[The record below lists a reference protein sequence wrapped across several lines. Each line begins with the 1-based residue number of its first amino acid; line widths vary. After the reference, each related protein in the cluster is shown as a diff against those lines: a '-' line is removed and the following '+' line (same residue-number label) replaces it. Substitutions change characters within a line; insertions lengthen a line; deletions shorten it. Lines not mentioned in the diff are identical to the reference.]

1 MSSFDWKLFKS
12 LIKNI
17 NSYKMN
23 RSMIGYSFEKN
34 IKPISH
40 QDIKL
45 FSIATNDNNPAY
57 FSEYDAPPFLLYKL
71 TFPLIKKL
79 LIHEKLNINLLKG
92 VFADQ
97 KIIWHTPLKTGD
109 QLKIK
114 IEINNIIETPVGEK
128 IEITGQGFNKD
139 VLVVES
145 QTGFIVRKKLKNRQK
160 NIKQIK
166 NLKEQFRI
174 EMQTEKGQE
183 LKFAHASG
191 DYNFIHITPL
201 LAKLAGF
208 KGTILHGACVMSMSC
223 SNLIEKILNN
233 DISQLISLNG
243 RFGYPVYPGEKLI
256 LIGYEPKDENAI
268 PFEVINSNGKL
279 VFKNGLLTYK

>member
-23 RSMIGYSFEKN
+23 RNMIGYSFEEI

-40 QDIKL
+40 QDIEL
-45 FSIATNDNNPAY
+45 FSNATKDNNPAY
-57 FSEYDAPPFLLYKL
+57 FSKYYAPPFLLYKL

-79 LIHEKLNINLLKG
+79 LIHEGLNINLLKG

-97 KIIWHTPLKTGD
+97 KIIWHNPLKVDD

-128 IEITGQGFNKD
+128 IKISGRGFNKN

-145 QTGFIVRKKLKNRQK
+145 QTGFIVRKKLKNPRK
-160 NIKQIK
+160 NIEQTKD
-166 NLKEQFRI
+166 LKEKFRI

-183 LKFAHASG
+183 LKFAEVSG
-191 DYNFIHITPL
+191 DFNFIHINPL

-233 DISQLISLNG
+233 DIGQLISING

-256 LIGYEPKDENAI
+256 LIGYESINKNSI
-268 PFEVINSNGKL
+268 PFAVINSNGKF